1 MNTTAPTRPAHLRS
15 RRVQLAAGPA
25 AVPLARRKVEA
36 ALRSWQVPADPDTAA
51 LLTSELVTNAI
62 RHETGPVVTLLI
74 TCSRGRFRVEV
85 HDTSPLLPEVTDAAA
100 DDETG
105 RGLLL
110 VATLAAEWG
119 FYRTPA
125 GKAVFFTLTFQP
137 GQRPVNGR
145 TVNGTADQR
154 STTSEVIT

>member
-25 AVPLARRKVEA
+25 AAPHARRQVEA
-36 ALRSWQVPADPDTAA
+36 ALRSWQVPADRDTAI

-62 RHETGPVVTLLI
+62 RHETGPAVTLVI

-85 HDTSPLLPEVTDAAA
+85 HDTSPLLPQMADTAAD

-119 FYRTPA
+119 FHRTPA

-137 GQRPVNGR
+137 GPPPV
-145 TVNGTADQR
+145 TGT
-154 STTSEVIT
+154 TTSEVIT